1 MASGARPTSRRQE
14 NAVTY
19 ISGRTIHYHGT
30 VIFMNSDAPLYSAV
44 VGCGP
49 GGCLVVYL
57 LKQSSAKARLIAVDQ
72 SKEALDESKADI
84 MITAQPGEKVPGEI
98 GAYEIV
104 YVVLDPSDPGATGWA
119 GEIASRASA
128 NGAYTIG
135 IFIRSPGEGPQEMPE
150 VRELFGSAAVVDA
163 RYIFE
168 KRGGKDPAMALQI
181 AFNFAAHALTFLAGA
196 IDSGDLSVPALKS
209 ATEGRT
215 VAFAASHISDPIAIY
230 SLTMSKINRGAIKS
244 GIVFLDDA
252 IEDIPARRIFYAIGK
267 TLPNAE
273 LSMIR
278 TKGIEPFK
286 ILALLA
292 Q

>member
-1 MASGARPTSRRQE
+1 
-14 NAVTY
+14 
-19 ISGRTIHYHGT
+19 
-30 VIFMNSDAPLYSAV
+30 MNSDAPLYSAI

-49 GGCLVVYL
+49 SGCLIVSL

-72 SKEALDESKADI
+72 SKEALDESRADI

-98 GAYEIV
+98 GTYELLF
-104 YVVLDPSDPGATGWA
+104 VVLDPSEPGATGWA

-128 NGAYTIG
+128 NGAYTFG
-135 IFIRSPGEGPQEMPE
+135 IFIRSPEATTQDVPGL
-150 VRELFGSAAVVDA
+150 RELFGGVAVVDA
-163 RYIFE
+163 RFIFE
-168 KRGGKDPAMALQI
+168 KRGSNDPVMALQI
-181 AFNFAAHALTFLAGA
+181 AFNFTALALTFLTGA

-215 VAFAASHISDPIAIY
+215 TVFAASHVSDPIAIY
-230 SLTMSKINRGAIKS
+230 SMTMSKIDRAAIKS

-267 TLPNAE
+267 TLPKAE

-278 TKGIEPFK
+278 TKGAGTFQNSCITSVLIA
-286 ILALLA
+286 IL
-292 Q
+292 

>member
-1 MASGARPTSRRQE
+1 M
-14 NAVTY
+14 NAE
-19 ISGRTIHYHGT
+19 
-30 VIFMNSDAPLYSAV
+30 APLYSAV

-49 GGCLVVYL
+49 SGCLIVSL
-57 LKQSSAKARLIAVDQ
+57 LRQSSAKARLIAADQ

-98 GAYEIV
+98 GTFEILFI
-104 YVVLDPSDPGATGWA
+104 VLDPSEPGSTGWA
-119 GEIASRASA
+119 GEIASRAAA
-128 NGAYTIG
+128 NGAYTVG
-135 IFIRSPGEGPQEMPE
+135 IFIRPPDAATQDLPE
-150 VRELFGSAAVVDA
+150 VRELFGGAAVVDA

-168 KRGGKDPAMALQI
+168 KRGSKDPAMALQI
-181 AFNFAAHALTFLAGA
+181 AFNFTAHALTFLTAA

-215 VAFAASHISDPIAIY
+215 VAFAASHITDPIAIY
-230 SLTMSKINRGAIKS
+230 SMTMSKINRAAVKS
-244 GIVFLDDA
+244 GFVFLDDT

-278 TKGIEPFK
+278 TKGLEPFK
-286 ILALLA
+286 IMTMLAS
-292 Q
+292 

>member
-1 MASGARPTSRRQE
+1 M
-14 NAVTY
+14 NAE
-19 ISGRTIHYHGT
+19 S
-30 VIFMNSDAPLYSAV
+30 PLYSAV
-44 VGCGP
+44 IGCGP
-49 GGCLVVYL
+49 GGCLIVSL
-57 LKQSSAKARLIAVDQ
+57 LRQSAAKARLVAVEQ

-98 GAYEIV
+98 GTYELV
-104 YVVLDPSDPGATGWA
+104 LVVLDPSDAGATGWA

-128 NGAYTIG
+128 NGAYTMG
-135 IFIRSPGEGPQEMPE
+135 VFIRPPEPATQEIPE
-150 VRELFGSAAVVDA
+150 ISELFGSVAIIDA
-163 RYIFE
+163 RYIYE
-168 KRGGKDPAMALQI
+168 KRGSKDPAMALQI
-181 AFNFAAHALTFLAGA
+181 AFNFTAHALTFLTGA

-215 VAFAASHISDPIAIY
+215 VAFAASHVSDPIAIY
-230 SLTMSKINRGAIKS
+230 SMTMSKLNRAEIKS

-252 IEDIPARRIFYAIGK
+252 IEDVPARRIFYAIGK

-278 TKGIEPFK
+278 TKGLEPFK

-292 Q
+292 S

>member
-1 MASGARPTSRRQE
+1 M
-14 NAVTY
+14 NA
-19 ISGRTIHYHGT
+19 
-30 VIFMNSDAPLYSAV
+30 DAPLYSAV

-49 GGCLVVYL
+49 SGCLIVSL
-57 LKQSSAKARLIAVDQ
+57 LRQSSAKARLIAVDQ

-98 GAYEIV
+98 GAYEV
-104 YVVLDPSDPGATGWA
+104 VFLVLDPADPGATAWA

-128 NGAYTIG
+128 NGAYTFG
-135 IFIRSPGEGPQEMPE
+135 IFIRSPAAETPAVPE
-150 VRELFGSAAVVDA
+150 ARELFGGVAVVDA

-168 KRGGKDPAMALQI
+168 KRGGKDQAMALQI
-181 AFNFAAHALTFLAGA
+181 AFNFTAHTLTFLTGA
-196 IDSGDLSVPALKS
+196 IDAGDLSVPALKS
-209 ATEGRT
+209 ATGGRT
-215 VAFAASHISDPIAIY
+215 VVFAASHITDPIAIY
-230 SLTMSKINRGAIKS
+230 SMTMSKINRAEIKS

-252 IEDIPARRIFYAIGK
+252 IEDIPARRIFYSLGK

-278 TKGIEPFK
+278 AKGLEPFK

-292 Q
+292 S

>member
-1 MASGARPTSRRQE
+1 LKISIAVIHM
-14 NAVTY
+14 NAE
-19 ISGRTIHYHGT
+19 
-30 VIFMNSDAPLYSAV
+30 APLYSAV

-49 GGCLVVYL
+49 SGCLIVSL
-57 LKQSSAKARLIAVDQ
+57 LRQSSAKARLIAVEQ

-98 GAYEIV
+98 GTYEIV
-104 YVVLDPSDPGATGWA
+104 YVVLDPSEPGATGWA
-119 GEIASRASA
+119 GEIASKAAA
-128 NGAYTIG
+128 NGAYTFG
-135 IFIRSPGEGPQEMPE
+135 IFIRSPGEAMQEAPE
-150 VRELFGSAAVVDA
+150 VRELFGGTATVDA

-168 KRGGKDPAMALQI
+168 KRGSKDLAMALQI
-181 AFNFAAHALTFLAGA
+181 AFNFTAHALTFLTGA

-215 VAFAASHISDPIAIY
+215 VAFAASHMTDPIAIY
-230 SLTMSKINRGAIKS
+230 SMTMSKIDRAAVKS
-244 GIVFLDDA
+244 GIVFLDDT

-278 TKGIEPFK
+278 TKGLEPFK
-286 ILALLA
+286 ILALMA
-292 Q
+292 Y

>member
-1 MASGARPTSRRQE
+1 M
-14 NAVTY
+14 Y

-30 VIFMNSDAPLYSAV
+30 VIFMNSEAPLYSAI

-49 GGCLVVYL
+49 SGCLVVNL
-57 LKQSSAKARLIAVDQ
+57 LKQSSPKARLIAVDQ

-98 GAYEIV
+98 GTYELLF
-104 YVVLDPSDPGATGWA
+104 VVLDPSDPGVTGWA

-128 NGAYTIG
+128 NGAYTFG
-135 IFIRSPGEGPQEMPE
+135 IFIRSPGAAPEDIPE
-150 VRELFGSAAVVDA
+150 VRELFGGVAVVDA
-163 RYIFE
+163 RFIFE
-168 KRGGKDPAMALQI
+168 KRGSNHPDMALQI
-181 AFNFAAHALTFLAGA
+181 AFNFTALTLTFLTRAV
-196 IDSGDLSVPALKS
+196 DSGDLSVPALKS

-215 VAFAASHISDPIAIY
+215 TVFAASHVSDPIAIY
-230 SLTMSKINRGAIKS
+230 SMTMSKIDRAAIKS
-244 GIVFLDDA
+244 GIVFLDEA

-278 TKGIEPFK
+278 TKGLEPFK
-286 ILALLA
+286 ILTLLA
-292 Q
+292 Y